1 MGFSKDHIVK
11 VMSDTGIVPLF
22 THDDASEAQQVVEA
36 AYRGGVRAFEFTNR
50 RPNSFEIF
58 SHLVRE
64 RKKFPDL
71 TLGIGTIIDGA
82 TTKKF
87 IDAGADFI
95 ISPILKTEMAEVC
108 AKYDIPWMPGCAT
121 LTEIVTAKEH
131 GASVIK
137 VFPGSVLGPGF
148 VSAIMP
154 VVPDLKLMITG
165 GVEPTQENL
174 TAWFKAG
181 ATCVG
186 MGSQLFT
193 KDILQTRNWDL
204 LSERILQALTMVK
217 QIRKPPKHKLSENKS
232 GSVAG

>member
-1 MGFSKDHIVK
+1 MAFSKEEIVNAMREK
-11 VMSDTGIVPLF
+11 GIVPLF
-22 THDDASEAQQVVEA
+22 THDNAQEAQEVVEA
-36 AYRGGVRAFEFTNR
+36 AYRGGIRTFEFTNR

-58 SHLVRE
+58 SHLISQ

-71 TLGIGTIIDGA
+71 MLGIGTVMDGP

-95 ISPILKTEMAEVC
+95 ISPILKPEMADVC
-108 AKYDIPWMPGCAT
+108 RQRGTAWIPGCAT
-121 LTEIVTAKEH
+121 LTEIVTAREL
-131 GASVIK
+131 GAAVIK

-148 VSAIMP
+148 VSAILP

-165 GVEPTQENL
+165 GVEPTAENL
-174 TAWFKAG
+174 TTWFQAG

-193 KDILQTRNWDL
+193 KDILQNRNWNL
-204 LSERILQALTMVK
+204 LSEKIAHALALVK
-217 QIRKPPKHKLSENKS
+217 QIRKI
-232 GSVAG
+232 

>member
-1 MGFSKDHIVK
+1 MAFSTEEVVD
-11 VMSDTGIVPLF
+11 VMRETGVVPLF
-22 THDDASEAQQVVEA
+22 THDRAEDAERVVEA

-71 TLGIGTIIDGA
+71 MLGIGTVMDGP

-87 IDAGADFI
+87 IDAGADFV
-95 ISPILKTEMAEVC
+95 ISPILRTEMAEVC
-108 AKYDIPWMPGCAT
+108 SKHKVPWIPGCAT

-131 GASVIK
+131 GAAVIK
-137 VFPGSVLGPGF
+137 IFPGSVLGPGF
-148 VSAIMP
+148 VSSILP

-165 GVEPTQENL
+165 GVEPTKENL
-174 TAWFKAG
+174 TAWFRAG
-181 ATCVG
+181 AMCVG

-193 KDILQTRNWDL
+193 KEILQHGNWDL
-204 LSERILQALTMVK
+204 LTEKVADALALAK
-217 QIRKPPKHKLSENKS
+217 QIRNN
-232 GSVAG
+232 A